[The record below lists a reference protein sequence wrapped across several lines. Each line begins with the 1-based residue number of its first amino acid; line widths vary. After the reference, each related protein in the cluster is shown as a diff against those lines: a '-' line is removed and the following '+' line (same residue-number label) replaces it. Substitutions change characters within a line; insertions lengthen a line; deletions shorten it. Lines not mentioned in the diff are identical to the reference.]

1 MSAQFQV
8 QLFTTELNIISIPPE
23 SYTFFF
29 HGITK
34 LILQS
39 WEDDYLNP
47 PSASSQEYRESSLP
61 LSPSSPQLVSSSSFS
76 VHHRHSYH
84 NKQNHLYEHFN
95 SSIEP
100 SSSNAT
106 ATPSQH
112 QSSYSSVTTS
122 PIHIPPDFDSNEGH
136 TNIHSSISS
145 DSTSTL
151 STRKNTHVDSTQNR
165 SSRYHNFSTA
175 SSRAAPHQNPPY
187 INRLTLKTNNTSHPN
202 NPQYKDSDYSTN
214 KFHNSRSYR
223 DLLDH
228 VARLKQFV
236 NVSFTPVECSVI
248 CPTELVENLFGQAL
262 TTHSATIL
270 KETYLAIQIDIAGSN
285 TGPTLLEITAPISNA
300 KIPIFFIPTHLSD
313 FVLIPS
319 YAKDKVTKALKA
331 RGFEFSNIEEH
342 FDDSNSERDEQDTA
356 DEDNDME
363 YEDDNGNSHKN
374 TTNTNSPAHNKSP
387 RIFAYNNSPFMNST
401 TSGISTNESSSPILE
416 GASLTPYLSQLGND
430 TIQKFQS
437 FDVKHVI
444 KIDTQLLLTGLRRS
458 NNNNK
463 STLRNS
469 HRHKATATGPSS
481 SSSTMGPSSKFS
493 SKTSS
498 ADKDSNNI
506 FLKIVQALIH
516 PPDFFS
522 VTIVNDQEVSFI
534 INRETAEMFDK
545 DQLKGST
552 EDVVI
557 PISFDLSQLPENST
571 GIVAGVAFQLYSFD
585 LEQLPGSNANTM
597 LDKHNKNGPSF
608 RQRPDSIIES
618 EEKDYGSDRHDYGN
632 EDDEYFD
639 NFESQSRASRLSS
652 SSHLGEQDSPRMQIS
667 YLSTA
672 KSGVLLVSKCDIPI
686 AASALTVFRNHK
698 DSTKQDTHEAQKSG
712 YTSSSRRQ
720 NRVNDSNTNNDDD
733 NPNDSLESSLKS
745 WSFTSPSLSAVGKRS
760 SPGEVSQGL
769 RYPKSPSTQNSPNKS
784 LIGHD
789 HNFNNPFGINRPSHN
804 NSPYISSIPSNS
816 SVSRR
821 ISYDYDAEEFSHD
834 TKHLSHNYTKSSA
847 PSSTSSLSCPSP
859 SSKQLGHYPHRNPK
873 TNMSPYQNTDDQSE
887 ASFITEQEQN
897 ADEVREILRQHS
909 YTDNKKNTGYRR
921 SRHHSRANSNNPN
934 INPHGSSSLGK
945 HRKTHSSSSNSKSQ
959 Y

>member
-47 PSASSQEYRESSLP
+47 PSASSQEYRESSMP
-61 LSPSSPQLVSSSSFS
+61 LSPSSPQPVSSSSFS
-76 VHHRHSYH
+76 AHNRHSYH
-84 NKQNHLYEHFN
+84 NKQNHIHEHFN
-95 SSIEP
+95 SSIDP
-100 SSSNAT
+100 SNSNAT
-106 ATPSQH
+106 VTPSQH
-112 QSSYSSVTTS
+112 QSSFSSVTTS
-122 PIHIPPDFDSNEGH
+122 PIHIPPDFNSNEDY
-136 TNIHSSISS
+136 TNLDSSINS
-145 DSTSTL
+145 DLTSTL
-151 STRKNTHVDSTQNR
+151 STRKNTHVDSIQNR
-165 SSRYHNFSTA
+165 SSGYHDFPTA
-175 SSRAAPHQNPPY
+175 SSRAAPHQNSPY

-202 NPQYKDSDYSTN
+202 NPQYRDSEYSAN
-214 KFHNSRSYR
+214 KFHNSRTYR

-228 VARLKQFV
+228 VSRLKQFV

-262 TTHSATIL
+262 TTHPATIL

-342 FDDSNSERDEQDTA
+342 YDDSNSERDEQDTE
-356 DEDNDME
+356 DEDEDKG

-387 RIFAYNNSPFMNST
+387 SIFAYNNSPFMNST

-430 TIQKFQS
+430 TIEKFQS

-458 NNNNK
+458 NNKNK

-469 HRHKATATGPSS
+469 HRNKATATGPSS
-481 SSSTMGPSSKFS
+481 SSTMGPSLKFS

-585 LEQLPGSNANTM
+585 LEQLPGSNVNTM
-597 LDKHNKNGPSF
+597 LDKHNKNSPSF
-608 RQRPDSIIES
+608 RQRPDSIIEN
-618 EEKDYGSDRHDYGN
+618 EEEDYGSDRHDYGN
-632 EDDEYFD
+632 EDDDYFD
-639 NFESQSRASRLSS
+639 SFESQSRTSRLSS

-672 KSGVLLVSKCDIPI
+672 KSGVLLVSKCDIPL
-686 AASALTVFRNHK
+686 AAGALTVFRNHRE
-698 DSTKQDTHEAQKSG
+698 STKQDTHEAQKSG
-712 YTSSSRRQ
+712 YTRPSRRQ
-720 NRVNDSNTNNDDD
+720 NRANDSNTNNDDD
-733 NPNDSLESSLKS
+733 NTNDSLESSLKS
-745 WSFTSPSLSAVGKRS
+745 WSFASPSLSAVGKRS
-760 SPGEVSQGL
+760 SPSEVSQGL
-769 RYPKSPSTQNSPNKS
+769 RHPKSPSTQNSPNKS

-789 HNFNNPFGINRPSHN
+789 HYFNNPFGINRSSHN
-804 NSPYISSIPSNS
+804 NSPYLPSIPSNFP
-816 SVSRR
+816 VSRR
-821 ISYDYDAEEFSHD
+821 ISCDYDAEESSHD
-834 TKHLSHNYTKSSA
+834 TKYLSHNYTKSSA
-847 PSSTSSLSCPSP
+847 TSSIHSLSCPSP
-859 SSKQLGHYPHRNPK
+859 SSKQFGHHLHRNPK
-873 TNMSPYQNTDDQSE
+873 TNISQYQNADDQSE
-887 ASFITEQEQN
+887 ASFKTEQEQK
-897 ADEVREILRQHS
+897 ADELRETLRQRSH
-909 YTDNKKNTGYRR
+909 TDNKKNTSHRR
-921 SRHHSRANSNNPN
+921 SRHHSKANSNNPN
-934 INPHGSSSLGK
+934 VNPLGSSSLGK
-945 HRKTHSSSSNSKSQ
+945 HRKTHSSSSNSKNQ